1 MNKSTIKVL
10 LADDNK
16 DFCDILTAHFQ
27 KQEGISV
34 VAVAVDGID
43 AMNKIRDT
51 KPDVAI
57 IDGIMPRLDGLGVL
71 RELMQRP
78 VRPRVIM
85 LTALRSDDVIAR
97 AMELG
102 ASFYIVKPADPRE
115 IHQHILTVA
124 GSAGPVPSAVPES
137 PASAYVRWS
146 PDERV
151 ANLFL
156 SIGIPAHIKGY
167 QYLRE
172 AVRMVIENGDII
184 NRITKELYPG
194 IARRYG
200 TSASKVERA
209 MRHAIEVAW
218 NRGRLDVT
226 NQLLGVTLFNER
238 DKPTNGEFISL
249 IAAKASG
256 E

>member
-1 MNKSTIKVL
+1 MDKIRL
-10 LADDNK
+10 MLADDNLTLR
-16 DFCDILTAHFQ
+16 DSLSAYFTAQNDIELTRPAANGA
-27 KQEGISV
+27 EV
-34 VAVAVDGID
+34 LELVD
-43 AMNKIRDT
+43 AEQ
-51 KPDVAI
+51 PDMLLLDI
-57 IDGIMPRLDGLGVL
+57 IMPRLDGLGVL
-71 RELMQRP
+71 RELMQRS

-102 ASFYIVKPADPRE
+102 ASYFIVKPADPRE
-115 IHQHILTVA
+115 IHHHILTVA
-124 GSAGPVPSAVPES
+124 GSAGPVHIASPEP
-137 PASAYVRWS
+137 PASAYARWS
-146 PDERV
+146 PDERI

-172 AVRMVIENGDII
+172 AVRMVIEDRDVI

-194 IARRYG
+194 IAKRYG
-200 TSASKVERA
+200 TSSSKVERA

-218 NRGRLDVT
+218 NRGRLDTT
-226 NQLLGVTLFNER
+226 NQLLGVNLFNER

-249 IAAKASG
+249 IAEKAAG

>member
-1 MNKSTIKVL
+1 MNQIKL
-10 LADDNK
+10 MLADDNLTLR
-16 DFCDILTAHFQ
+16 DSLAAYFAAQSDIVLTRPAANGA
-27 KQEGISV
+27 EV
-34 VAVAVDGID
+34 LEL
-43 AMNKIRDT
+43 MDT
-51 KPDVAI
+51 EQPDVLLLDI
-57 IDGIMPRLDGLGVL
+57 IMPRLDGLGVL

-78 VRPRVIM
+78 IRPRVIM
-85 LTALRSDDVIAR
+85 LTALRSDEVVAR

-115 IHQHILTVA
+115 IHHHILTVA
-124 GSAGPVPSAVPES
+124 GSSIPATVPSSPES
-137 PASAYVRWS
+137 PASAYARWS

-172 AVRMVIENGDII
+172 AVRMVIEDGDII

-200 TSASKVERA
+200 TSSSKVERA

-249 IAAKASG
+249 IAAKAAG

>member
-1 MNKSTIKVL
+1 MEKIKL
-10 LADDNK
+10 MLADDNLTLR
-16 DFCDILTAHFQ
+16 DSLTAFFSSQ
-27 KQEGISV
+27 PDIELTRPAGTGLEVLEFSQTEQ
-34 VAVAVDGID
+34 
-43 AMNKIRDT
+43 
-51 KPDVAI
+51 PDVLLLDI
-57 IDGIMPRLDGLGVL
+57 IMPHLDGLGAL
-71 RELMQRP
+71 KELMQRP
-78 VRPRVIM
+78 QYPRVIM

-97 AMELG
+97 ALELG
-102 ASFYIVKPADPRE
+102 ASYYVVKPAEPSQLLE
-115 IHQHILTVA
+115 HIRSVA
-124 GSAGPVPSAVPES
+124 GAPTFVPSLPSVP
-137 PASAYVRWS
+137 PASAYARWS

-172 AVRMVIENGDII
+172 AVRMVIEDRDVI

-194 IARRYG
+194 IAQRYG

-249 IAAKASG
+249 IAAKAAG

>member
-1 MNKSTIKVL
+1 MNKIKL
-10 LADDNK
+10 MLADDN
-16 DFCDILTAHFQ
+16 LTLRDSLSAYFSAQ
-27 KQEGISV
+27 SSISLTTPASNGIEV
-34 VAVAVDGID
+34 LELTE
-43 AMNKIRDT
+43 REQ
-51 KPDVAI
+51 PDVLLLDI
-57 IDGIMPRLDGLGVL
+57 IMPRLDGLGVL
-71 RELMQRP
+71 RELMQRST
-78 VRPRVIM
+78 RPRVIM
-85 LTALRSDDVIAR
+85 LTALRSDEVIAR

-102 ASFYIVKPADPRE
+102 ASYFIVKPAQPCE
-115 IHQHILTVA
+115 ILEHILSVA
-124 GSAGPVPSAVPES
+124 GSASPVRTAVPEA
-137 PASAYVRWS
+137 PVSAYSRWS

-172 AVRMVIENGDII
+172 AVRMVMDDHDVI

-200 TSASKVERA
+200 TSSSKVERA

-218 NRGRLDVT
+218 NRGRLDTT
-226 NQLLGVTLFNER
+226 NQLLGVNLFNER

-249 IAAKASG
+249 IAEKAAG

>member
-1 MNKSTIKVL
+1 MNPIKL
-10 LADDNK
+10 MLADDNLTLRDTLSAYFAIQEDITLTK
-16 DFCDILTAHFQ
+16 PASNGCEALELAESEQPDILLLD
-27 KQEGISV
+27 I
-34 VAVAVDGID
+34 
-43 AMNKIRDT
+43 
-51 KPDVAI
+51 
-57 IDGIMPRLDGLGVL
+57 IMPRLDGMGVL

-78 VRPRVIM
+78 VRPKVIM
-85 LTALRSDDVIAR
+85 LTALRSDEVIAR

-102 ASFYIVKPADPRE
+102 ASYYIVKPAEPQDIYEQIRA
-115 IHQHILTVA
+115 VA
-124 GSAGPVPSAVPES
+124 GTASPVRIAIPET
-137 PASAYVRWS
+137 PASAYAHWS

-172 AVRMVIENGDII
+172 AVRMVIDDRDVI

-200 TSASKVERA
+200 TSSSKVERA

-218 NRGRLDVT
+218 NRGRLDTT
-226 NQLLGVTLFNER
+226 NQLLGVNLFNER

-249 IAAKASG
+249 IAEKAAG

>member
-1 MNKSTIKVL
+1 MDKIRL
-10 LADDNK
+10 MLADDNLSLR
-16 DFCDILTAHFQ
+16 DSLTDYFSGQSDIILTRPAANGA
-27 KQEGISV
+27 EV
-34 VAVAVDGID
+34 LELID
-43 AMNKIRDT
+43 EEL
-51 KPDVAI
+51 PDVLVLDI
-57 IDGIMPRLDGLGVL
+57 IMPKLDGLGVL
-71 RELMQRP
+71 KELMQRP
-78 VRPRVIM
+78 VHPRAIM
-85 LTALRSDDVIAR
+85 LTALRSDEVIAR

-102 ASFYIVKPADPRE
+102 ASYYIVKPAEPAQ
-115 IHQHILTVA
+115 IHEHILAVS
-124 GSAGPVPSAVPES
+124 GSLPTPCLTIPE
-137 PASAYVRWS
+137 PQAAAYARWS
-146 PDERV
+146 PDERI

-172 AVRMVIENGDII
+172 AVRMVIDDRDII

-200 TSASKVERA
+200 TSSSKVERA

-218 NRGRLDVT
+218 NRGRLDTT
-226 NQLLGVTLFNER
+226 NQLLGVNLFNER

-249 IAAKASG
+249 IAEKAAG

>member
-1 MNKSTIKVL
+1 MDKIKL
-10 LADDNK
+10 MLADDNLTLR
-16 DFCDILTAHFQ
+16 DSLTAYFSSQ
-27 KQEGISV
+27 SDIQLTSPAANGVE
-34 VAVAVDGID
+34 ALELID
-43 AMNKIRDT
+43 SEQ
-51 KPDVAI
+51 PDVLLLDI
-57 IDGIMPRLDGLGVL
+57 IMPRLDGMAVL
-71 RELMQRP
+71 RELMRRP
-78 VRPRVIM
+78 ARPHVIM
-85 LTALRSDDVIAR
+85 LTALRSDDVISR

-102 ASFYIVKPADPRE
+102 ASYYIVKPADPRE
-115 IHQHILTVA
+115 IHQQILSVTD
-124 GSAGPVPSAVPES
+124 SAPSARPLPADAAS
-137 PASAYVRWS
+137 PAYTRWS

-172 AVRMVIENGDII
+172 AVRMVIEDRDVI

-194 IARRYG
+194 IAKRYG
-200 TSASKVERA
+200 TSSSKVERA

-218 NRGRLDVT
+218 NRGRLDTT
-226 NQLLGVTLFNER
+226 NQLLGVNLFNER

-249 IAAKASG
+249 IAEKAAG

>member
-1 MNKSTIKVL
+1 MKQIKL
-10 LADDNK
+10 MLADDNLSLR
-16 DFCDILTAHFQ
+16 DSLSAYFAAQSDITLTPPASNGV
-27 KQEGISV
+27 E
-34 VAVAVDGID
+34 ALELID
-43 AMNKIRDT
+43 REQ
-51 KPDVAI
+51 PDVLLL
-57 IDGIMPRLDGLGVL
+57 DVIMPRLDGMAVL
-71 RELMQRP
+71 RELLQRP
-78 VRPRVIM
+78 TRPHVIM
-85 LTALRSDDVIAR
+85 LTALRSDAVITR

-102 ASFYIVKPADPRE
+102 AAYYIVKPAEPRE
-115 IHQHILTVA
+115 IHQQIL
-124 GSAGPVPSAVPES
+124 AVTDNAPAVRTPPAES
-137 PASAYVRWS
+137 PSSAYARWT

-172 AVRMVIENGDII
+172 AVRMVIEDHDVI

-194 IARRYG
+194 IAKRYG
-200 TSASKVERA
+200 TSSSKVERA

-218 NRGRLDVT
+218 NRGRLDTT
-226 NQLLGVTLFNER
+226 NQLLGVSLFNER

-249 IAAKASG
+249 VAAKAAG